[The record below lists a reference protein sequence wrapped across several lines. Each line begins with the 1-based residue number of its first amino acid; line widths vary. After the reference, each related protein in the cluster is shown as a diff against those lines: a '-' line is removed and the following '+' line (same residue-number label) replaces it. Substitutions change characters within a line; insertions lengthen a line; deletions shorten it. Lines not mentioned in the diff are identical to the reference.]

1 MPISE
6 YLKRLREI
14 VGKNILLVP
23 SASVFIRN
31 AQGEILL
38 QQRVDNSEWV
48 LPGGAMDPGESITR
62 AAVRELYEETGLN
75 IEVTRLVGVYSDPAN
90 IFSYDN
96 GDQVHAIVLLFEGKV
111 ISGILKPDGAEAAK
125 LDYFPIDHL
134 PNNLSEEERIRI
146 SDALAKSA
154 EAFIR

>member
-31 AQGEILL
+31 AQGGILL
-38 QQRVDNSEWV
+38 QQRADNLEWV
-48 LPGGAMDPGESITR
+48 LPGGAMDPGESITQ
-62 AAVRELYEETGLN
+62 AAVRELHEETGLN

-96 GDQVHAIVLLFEGKV
+96 GDQVHAIVLLFEGKI
-111 ISGILKPDGAEAAK
+111 ISGILKPDGEETTH
-125 LDYFPIDHL
+125 LDYFPIDQL
-134 PNNLSEEERIRI
+134 PDNLSDQQKIRI
-146 SDALAKSA
+146 SDAVAKSA

>member
-6 YLKRLREI
+6 YLKRLRAI

-48 LPGGAMDPGESITR
+48 LPGGAMDPGESITQ

-75 IEVTRLVGVYSDPAN
+75 IEVTRLVGVYSDPTN

-96 GDQVHAIVLLFEGKV
+96 GDQVHAIVLLFEGKI
-111 ISGILKPDGAEAAK
+111 ISGILKPDGEETAQI
-125 LDYFPIDHL
+125 DYFPIDHL
-134 PNNLSEEERIRI
+134 PDNLSEQQRIRI
-146 SDALAKSA
+146 SDALAK
-154 EAFIR
+154 EMQAFIR